1 MPIGLN
7 RFIANRCTFI
17 PNRCILCKLITSNK
31 ISLCNC
37 CANDLEYFDYRQFN
51 NLLLRPDIRQGIK
64 QPRFDSLISLAP
76 YQWPF
81 DQWITS
87 LKFNEQHQ
95 LGELVAQQLLKLVQ
109 NLLQASA
116 ENTPDVIL
124 PMPIHRNRRFTRG
137 YNQSKIIA
145 EVLAKP
151 LNITL
156 DNQSLSRVK
165 STSAQSGL
173 NKKDRQS
180 NVKQAFAYTGPVYRH
195 VAIIDDVITTGS
207 TLNEVCNV
215 LKEKGI
221 ERISVWTI
229 CAVPLQRKEQKK
241 KRGKKN

>member
-1 MPIGLN
+1 MPTGLN
-7 RFIANRCTFI
+7 RFI
-17 PNRCILCKLITSNK
+17 PNRCVLCKLITSNT

-37 CANDLEYFDYRQFN
+37 CANDLDYFNYCQFD

-64 QPRFDSLISLAP
+64 KPRFDSLISLAP

-81 DQWITS
+81 DQWITD
-87 LKFNEQHQ
+87 LKFREQHQ
-95 LGELVAQQLLKLVQ
+95 LGELMARQLLRLVQ
-109 NLLQASA
+109 NLLQAS
-116 ENTPDVIL
+116 TDGPPDVIL

-137 YNQSKIIA
+137 YNQSKLIA

-156 DNQSLSRVK
+156 DNQSLTRVK

-173 NKKDRQS
+173 NKTDRQS
-180 NVKQAFAYTGPVYRH
+180 NVKQAFTYTGPVYRH
-195 VAIIDDVITTGS
+195 AAVIDDVITTGA
-207 TLNEVCNV
+207 TLNEVCKV

-229 CAVPLQRKEQKK
+229 CAVPLQKKKQKK
-241 KRGKKN
+241 